1 MQRLSYPSNRFCVK
15 ELCKHMKIE
24 TSGMENKMI
33 MLYWLRC
40 SWRLKTYKNSEAKET
55 DFPRIYTTWLVGG
68 EWFSERNRIFE
79 KNIPGNGEMI
89 TPLFDGLS
97 YNTRRRP
104 CSLLLASLLD
114 SKTIISDKQLFC
126 FF

>member
-1 MQRLSYPSNRFCVK
+1 MRQKKQIF
-15 ELCKHMKIE
+15 
-24 TSGMENKMI
+24 
-33 MLYWLRC
+33 
-40 SWRLKTYKNSEAKET
+40 
-55 DFPRIYTTWLVGG
+55 LVSILLGGG

-97 YNTRRRP
+97 HNTRRKP

-114 SKTIISDKQLFC
+114 SKTIICDKQLFC

>member
-1 MQRLSYPSNRFCVK
+1 
-15 ELCKHMKIE
+15 MKIE

-55 DFPRIYTTWLVGG
+55 DFPRIYTTWWGG

-97 YNTRRRP
+97 YNTRRKPRSTP
-104 CSLLLASLLD
+104 S
-114 SKTIISDKQLFC
+114 QFVG
-126 FF
+126 